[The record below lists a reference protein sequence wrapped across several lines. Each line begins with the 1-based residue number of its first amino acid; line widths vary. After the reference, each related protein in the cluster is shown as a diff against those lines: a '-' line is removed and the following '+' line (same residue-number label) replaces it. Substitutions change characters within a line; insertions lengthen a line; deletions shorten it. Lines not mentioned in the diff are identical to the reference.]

1 VMPTI
6 RCQFHRLQAGAKTL
20 PRRDVGSSVFQV
32 FDGAG
37 SVVFN
42 GQRHD
47 INIGDIFV
55 VPSWIEWTIT
65 TEAGVDLFHFSD
77 APIMEKLGFNR
88 GAV

>member
-1 VMPTI
+1 MKVSPP
-6 RCQFHRLQAGAKTL
+6 TL
-20 PRRDVGSSVFQV
+20 PCRDVGSSVFQV

-55 VPSWIEWTIT
+55 VPSWIEWTVT
-65 TEAGVDLFHFSD
+65 TEIGVDLFHFSD
-77 APIMEKLGFNR
+77 APIMEKLSFNHR
-88 GAV
+88 DV